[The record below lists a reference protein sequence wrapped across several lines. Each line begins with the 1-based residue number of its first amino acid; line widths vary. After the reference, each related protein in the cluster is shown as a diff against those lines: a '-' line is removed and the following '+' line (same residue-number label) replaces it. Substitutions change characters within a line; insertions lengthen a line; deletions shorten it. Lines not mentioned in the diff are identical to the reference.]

1 MPIPFISVSALC
13 LCIHDCHHIVRQKI
27 SLSEKT
33 RSLSWILPFLFLFM
47 PDHCTLAVSIAPPG
61 VCYRIGYGPLD
72 NSIDTVLSLLRSN
85 TLVMS
90 KGTPKTQR
98 CYIKRRGATKIA
110 EVLQIAEVLLQSQKC
125 HGGSRCA
132 LVAEMRW

>member
-1 MPIPFISVSALC
+1 MQTIKDAEQNGAKYNSAGASVRESGTKDFNLRAT
-13 LCIHDCHHIVRQKI
+13 IESYGDRTGG
-27 SLSEKT
+27 E
-33 RSLSWILPFLFLFM
+33 
-47 PDHCTLAVSIAPPG
+47 G
-61 VCYRIGYGPLD
+61 CYRIGYGPLD